1 MPTVAQAALER
12 SQRKRPGCRVG
23 SEVAGTWTLLGV
35 SVSFLCMQMYAFNKK
50 SPVSGAFLH
59 GRYWARTSDPQLVE
73 LVLSQ
78 LS

>member
-1 MPTVAQAALER
+1 MPATTLPRRRAIASREMEKAPL
-12 SQRKRPGCRVG
+12 CR
-23 SEVAGTWTLLGV
+23 
-35 SVSFLCMQMYAFNKK
+35 AFR
-50 SPVSGAFLH
+50 G

>member
-1 MPTVAQAALER
+1 MPEQAKLGTTSTALDLPGRAFKPIHFE
-12 SQRKRPGCRVG
+12 RPGQLTG
-23 SEVAGTWTLLGV
+23 PKATSAGRWASIAHCQIDNV
-35 SVSFLCMQMYAFNKK
+35 S
-50 SPVSGAFLH
+50 

>member
-1 MPTVAQAALER
+1 MTSCSGSSGLALAMSRRIADISLTRGGREGP
-12 SQRKRPGCRVG
+12 SLPLEKQ
-23 SEVAGTWTLLGV
+23 
-35 SVSFLCMQMYAFNKK
+35 K
-50 SPVSGAFLH
+50 SPVSGAFRG